1 MQRKH
6 LAVAAVSVAGI
17 IAAACGGGGSDDDD
31 AGAAAPPAREE
42 RPAAVVE
49 ATATFAGAGLV
60 TGSGGFDWNVSRV
73 DQGTKPGIVID
84 ANGQALIAYLLERRG
99 SAGFVRVA
107 AATADGFQTETL
119 QDGYLYGPLDIAL
132 SADGTAAVAY
142 HNHDWEDAAVAVRG
156 ADGTWSVDR
165 IRDSGHDGWDTSLAF
180 GPNNSLYVL
189 GVDPVQ
195 FGSANGVEFATR
207 QNGEWTVAPV
217 GSGPQPYEWG
227 TDIAVRA
234 SATGREV
241 HSVFFDAA
249 GQDLIYGL
257 DEGAGWTLS
266 PIFTDGDA
274 GRFAVLA
281 LDATGLPHVAFFQ
294 TNATVNDEGNAAG
307 AVMYGS
313 FDGSA
318 WSFEAVGR
326 MEKHI
331 LGFEGAR
338 RTVALSFSQG
348 EPVIAFVDEAALSL
362 ATRLNGAW
370 QVETLLEVADD
381 PFQVVGLA
389 VDADGAPHLT
399 FSTIT
404 ANGPLDGE
412 VWYVAPVAKS

>member
-6 LAVAAVSVAGI
+6 LAVTMVSAAGI

-31 AGAAAPPAREE
+31 GEATAPPPREE

-49 ATATFAGAGLV
+49 TTAGFAGAGLV
-60 TGSGGFDWNVSRV
+60 TGSGGFDWNVTRV
-73 DQGTKPGIVID
+73 DQGTKPGIAID

-107 AATADGFQTETL
+107 TATADGFLTETL
-119 QDGYLYGPLDIAL
+119 QDGYLYGPLDIAV
-132 SADGTAAVAY
+132 SADGAAAVAYHNHDWEY

-156 ADGTWSVDR
+156 ADGAWSVDR
-165 IRDSGHDGWDTSLAF
+165 IRDGGRDGWDTSLAL

-227 TDIAVRA
+227 TDIAVRESGTA
-234 SATGREV
+234 REV
-241 HSVFFDAA
+241 HGVFFDAPN
-249 GQDLIYGL
+249 QDLIYGA
-257 DEGAGWTLS
+257 DRGAGWSLA

-281 LDATGLPHVAFFQ
+281 LDASGQPHVAFFQ
-294 TNATVNDEGNAAG
+294 TNDAVNEDGIAPG
-307 AVMYGS
+307 SIMYGS

-318 WSFEAVGR
+318 WTFEEVGR
-326 MEKHI
+326 VERQI

-338 RTVALSFSQG
+338 RTVALGFSQG
-348 EPVIAFVDEAALSL
+348 HGGGV
-362 ATRLNGAW
+362 RG
-370 QVETLLEVADD
+370 
-381 PFQVVGLA
+381 
-389 VDADGAPHLT
+389 
-399 FSTIT
+399 
-404 ANGPLDGE
+404 
-412 VWYVAPVAKS
+412 